1 MPHSILVYENGGP
14 EVMKWEEISLQNPG
28 RGEVRI
34 DQKKVGL
41 NFIDIYQRSGSYPL
55 RLPSSIGM
63 EGVGIVETIGEG
75 VENVKVGDRVGYV
88 MGPPGSYAES
98 RLYPADR
105 LIKLPDY
112 ISDSQAA
119 AILLKG
125 LTVSYLIN
133 KTFPVKKGQTV
144 LFHAAAGGVGLIA
157 CQWLSKLGVEVIG
170 TVSSDE
176 KVEIAKA
183 HGCHHTINYT
193 REDFTAGVEEITDGK
208 GVPVVF
214 DGVGADTFDGSLKSL
229 SPFGVLASF
238 GASSG
243 PPPELTLAVL
253 ATKSLYIT
261 RPSLAPHTATT
272 ELTKE
277 IISPLFA
284 AIRGGLSITIS
295 QTYALKDAAN
305 AHRALQSRKTTGSTI
320 LEIQI

>member
-1 MPHSILVYENGGP
+1 MSHSILVYEHGGP
-14 EVMKWEEISLQNPG
+14 EVMRWEEIPPLHPG
-28 RGEVRI
+28 RGEVLI

-41 NFIDIYQRSGSYPL
+41 NFIDVYQRSGSYPL
-55 RLPSSIGM
+55 SLPSSIGM
-63 EGVGIVETIGEG
+63 EGVGLVDTIGED

-98 RLYPADR
+98 RLYPAER

-157 CQWLSKLGVEVIG
+157 CQWLNKLGVEVIG

-176 KVEIAKA
+176 KAEIAKA
-183 HGCHHTINYT
+183 HGCHHTINYSL
-193 REDFTAGVEEITDGK
+193 EDFTAGVEEITDGK

-214 DGVGADTFDGSLKSL
+214 DGVGSDTFEGSLKCL
-229 SPFGVLASF
+229 SHFGLLVSF

-243 PPPELTLAVL
+243 PPPELSVAVL
-253 ATKSLYIT
+253 AKKALYIT
-261 RPSLAPHTATT
+261 RPSLYPHTATA
-272 ELTKE
+272 ELTAG
-277 IISPLFA
+277 ISSPLIEA
-284 AIRGGLSITIS
+284 VRDRLSISINQS
-295 QTYALKDAAN
+295 YPLKDAAN

-320 LEIQI
+320 LEI

>member
-1 MPHSILVYENGGP
+1 
-14 EVMKWEEISLQNPG
+14 
-28 RGEVRI
+28 
-34 DQKKVGL
+34 
-41 NFIDIYQRSGSYPL
+41 
-55 RLPSSIGM
+55 
-63 EGVGIVETIGEG
+63 
-75 VENVKVGDRVGYV
+75 

-133 KTFPVKKGQTV
+133 KTFPVKKGQTI

-176 KVEIAKA
+176 KAEIAKA

-193 REDFTAGVEEITDGK
+193 LEDFTEGVEEITDGK

-214 DGVGADTFDGSLKSL
+214 DGVGSDTFEGSINCL
-229 SPFGVLASF
+229 STFGLLVSF

-243 PPPELTLAVL
+243 PPPELSVSVL
-253 ATKSLYIT
+253 AKKALYIT
-261 RPSLAPHTATT
+261 RPSLYPHTATA
-272 ELTKE
+272 ELTAE
-277 IISPLFA
+277 ISSPLFEA
-284 AIRGGLSITIS
+284 VRERLSISINQS
-295 QTYALKDAAN
+295 FPLKDAAN

-320 LEIQI
+320 LEI

>member
-1 MPHSILVYENGGP
+1 MSHSILVYEHGGP
-14 EVMKWEEISLQNPG
+14 EVMRWEEIPPLHPG
-28 RGEVRI
+28 RGEVLI

-41 NFIDIYQRSGSYPL
+41 NFIDVYQRSGSYPL
-55 RLPSSIGM
+55 SLPSSIGM
-63 EGVGIVETIGEG
+63 EGVGLVDTIGED
-75 VENVKVGDRVGYV
+75 VKNVKVGDRVGYV

-98 RLYPADR
+98 RLYPAER

-157 CQWLSKLGVEVIG
+157 CQWLNKLGVEVIG

-176 KVEIAKA
+176 KAEIAKA
-183 HGCHHTINYT
+183 HGCHHTINYSL
-193 REDFTAGVEEITDGK
+193 EDFTAGVEEITDGK

-214 DGVGADTFDGSLKSL
+214 DGVGSDTFEGSLKCL
-229 SPFGVLASF
+229 SPFGLLVSF

-243 PPPELTLAVL
+243 PPPELSVAVL
-253 ATKSLYIT
+253 AKKALYIT
-261 RPSLAPHTATT
+261 RPSLYPHTATA
-272 ELTKE
+272 ELTAG
-277 IISPLFA
+277 ISSPLFEA
-284 AIRGGLSITIS
+284 VRDCLSISINQS
-295 QTYALKDAAN
+295 YPLKDAAN

-320 LEIQI
+320 LEI

>member
-1 MPHSILVYENGGP
+1 MSHSILVYEHGGP
-14 EVMKWEEISLQNPG
+14 EVMRWEEIPPLHPG
-28 RGEVRI
+28 RGEVLI

-41 NFIDIYQRSGSYPL
+41 NFIDVYQRSGSYPL
-55 RLPSSIGM
+55 SSIGM
-63 EGVGIVETIGEG
+63 EGVGLVDTIGED

-98 RLYPADR
+98 RLYPAER

-157 CQWLSKLGVEVIG
+157 CQWLNKLGVEVIG

-176 KVEIAKA
+176 KAEIAKA
-183 HGCHHTINYT
+183 HGCHHTINYSL
-193 REDFTAGVEEITDGK
+193 EDFTAGVEEITDGK

-214 DGVGADTFDGSLKSL
+214 DGVGSDTFEGSLKCL
-229 SPFGVLASF
+229 SPFGLLVSF

-243 PPPELTLAVL
+243 PPPELSVAVL
-253 ATKSLYIT
+253 AKKALYIT
-261 RPSLAPHTATT
+261 RPSLYPHTATA
-272 ELTKE
+272 ELTAG
-277 IISPLFA
+277 ISSPLFEA
-284 AIRGGLSITIS
+284 VRDCLSISINQS
-295 QTYALKDAAN
+295 YPLKDAAN

-320 LEIQI
+320 LEI

>member
-1 MPHSILVYENGGP
+1 MFHSILIYEYGGP
-14 EVMKWEEISLQNPG
+14 EVRKWEEISLHHPG
-28 RGEVRI
+28 RNEVRI
-34 DQKKVGL
+34 EQKKVGL
-41 NFIDIYQRSGSYPL
+41 NFIDVYQRSGIYPL
-55 RLPSSIGM
+55 SLPSGIGM
-63 EGVGIVETIGEG
+63 EGVGVVETIGED
-75 VENVKVGDRVGYV
+75 VVNVKVGDRVGYV

-144 LFHAAAGGVGLIA
+144 LFHAAAGGVGLFA
-157 CQWLSKLGVEVIG
+157 CQWLNKLGVEVIG

-176 KVEIAKA
+176 KAGIAKA

-214 DGVGADTFDGSLKSL
+214 DGVGADTFDGSLKCL
-229 SPFGVLASF
+229 SPFGVLVSF
-238 GASSG
+238 GAASG
-243 PPPELTLAVL
+243 PPAELALAVL
-253 ATKSLYIT
+253 AKKALYVT

-272 ELTKE
+272 ELTEE
-277 IISPLFA
+277 ISSPLFE
-284 AIRGGLSITIS
+284 AIRGGLSISINK
-295 QTYALKDAAN
+295 TYPLKDAAN

-320 LEIQI
+320 LEI

>member
-1 MPHSILVYENGGP
+1 MSHSILVYEHGGP
-14 EVMKWEEISLQNPG
+14 EVMKWEEIAPQHPG
-28 RGEVRI
+28 RGEVLI

-41 NFIDIYQRSGSYPL
+41 NFIDVYQRSGSYPL
-55 RLPSSIGM
+55 SLPSGIGM
-63 EGVGIVETIGEG
+63 EGVGVVDTIGED

-98 RLYPADR
+98 RLYPAER

-157 CQWLSKLGVEVIG
+157 CQWLNKLGVEVIG
-170 TVSSDE
+170 TVGSDE
-176 KVEIAKA
+176 KAEIAKA
-183 HGCHHTINYT
+183 HGCHHTINYSL
-193 REDFTAGVEEITDGK
+193 EDFTAGVEEITDGK

-214 DGVGADTFDGSLKSL
+214 DGVGSDTFEGSLKCL
-229 SPFGVLASF
+229 SPFGLLVSF

-243 PPPELTLAVL
+243 PPPELSVAVL
-253 ATKSLYIT
+253 AKKALYIT
-261 RPSLAPHTATT
+261 RPSLYPHTATA
-272 ELTKE
+272 ELTVE
-277 IISPLFA
+277 ISSPLFEA
-284 AIRGGLSITIS
+284 VRDRLSISINQLYS
-295 QTYALKDAAN
+295 LKDAAN

-320 LEIQI
+320 LEI

>member
-1 MPHSILVYENGGP
+1 MSHSILVYEHGGP
-14 EVMKWEEISLQNPG
+14 EGMRWEEIPPLHPG
-28 RGEVRI
+28 RGEVLI

-41 NFIDIYQRSGSYPL
+41 NFIDVYQRSGSYPL
-55 RLPSSIGM
+55 SLPSSIGM
-63 EGVGIVETIGEG
+63 EGVGLVDTIGED

-98 RLYPADR
+98 RLYPAER

-157 CQWLSKLGVEVIG
+157 CQWLNKLGVEVIG

-176 KVEIAKA
+176 KAEIAKA
-183 HGCHHTINYT
+183 HGCHHTINYSL
-193 REDFTAGVEEITDGK
+193 EDFTAGVEEITDGK

-214 DGVGADTFDGSLKSL
+214 DGVGSDTFEGSLKCL
-229 SPFGVLASF
+229 SPFGLLVSF

-243 PPPELTLAVL
+243 PPPELSVAVL
-253 ATKSLYIT
+253 AKKALYIT
-261 RPSLAPHTATT
+261 RPSLYPHTATA
-272 ELTKE
+272 ELTAG
-277 IISPLFA
+277 ISSPLFEA
-284 AIRGGLSITIS
+284 VRDRLLISINQS
-295 QTYALKDAAN
+295 YPLKDAAN

-320 LEIQI
+320 LEI

>member
-63 EGVGIVETIGEG
+63 EGVGTVETIGEG

-229 SPFGVLASF
+229 SPFGVLVSF

-253 ATKSLYIT
+253 AKKALYVT
-261 RPSLAPHTATT
+261 RPSLAPHTATA
-272 ELTKE
+272 ELTNG

-295 QTYALKDAAN
+295 KTYALKDAAN

>member
-1 MPHSILVYENGGP
+1 MSHSILVYEHGGP
-14 EVMKWEEISLQNPG
+14 EVMRWEEIPPQHPG
-28 RGEVRI
+28 RGEVLI

-41 NFIDIYQRSGSYPL
+41 NFIDVYQRSGSYPL
-55 RLPSSIGM
+55 SLPSSIGM
-63 EGVGIVETIGEG
+63 EGVGIVDTIGED

-98 RLYPADR
+98 RLYPAER

-157 CQWLSKLGVEVIG
+157 CQWLNKLGVEVIG

-176 KVEIAKA
+176 KAEIARA

-193 REDFTAGVEEITDGK
+193 HEDFSAGVEEITDGQ
-208 GVPVVF
+208 GVSVVF
-214 DGVGADTFDGSLKSL
+214 DGVGSNTYEGSLNCL
-229 SPFGVLASF
+229 SPFGLLVSF

-243 PPPELTLAVL
+243 PPPELSVAVL
-253 ATKSLYIT
+253 AKKALYIT
-261 RPSLAPHTATT
+261 RPSLNPHTATA
-272 ELTKE
+272 ELIKE
-277 IISPLFA
+277 ISSPLFEVV
-284 AIRGGLSITIS
+284 RDHLSISINQS
-295 QTYALKDAAN
+295 YPLKDAAN

-320 LEIQI
+320 LEI

>member
-1 MPHSILVYENGGP
+1 MFHSILIYEYGSP
-14 EVMKWEEISLQNPG
+14 EVMKWEEISLHHPG
-28 RGEVRI
+28 RNEVRI
-34 DQKKVGL
+34 EQKKVGL
-41 NFIDIYQRSGSYPL
+41 NFIDVYQRSGIYPL
-55 RLPSSIGM
+55 SLPSGIGM
-63 EGVGIVETIGEG
+63 EGVGVVETIGED
-75 VENVKVGDRVGYV
+75 VVNVKVGDRVGYV

-105 LIKLPDY
+105 LIKILDY

-144 LFHAAAGGVGLIA
+144 LFHAAAGGVGLFA
-157 CQWLSKLGVEVIG
+157 CQWLNKLGVEVIG

-176 KVEIAKA
+176 KAGIAKA

-214 DGVGADTFDGSLKSL
+214 DGVGADTFDGSLKCL
-229 SPFGVLASF
+229 SPFGVLVSF
-238 GASSG
+238 GAASG
-243 PPPELTLAVL
+243 PPAELALAVL
-253 ATKSLYIT
+253 AKKALYVT

-272 ELTKE
+272 ELTEE
-277 IISPLFA
+277 ISSPLFE
-284 AIRGGLSITIS
+284 AIRGGLSISINK
-295 QTYALKDAAN
+295 TYPLKDAAN

-320 LEIQI
+320 LEI